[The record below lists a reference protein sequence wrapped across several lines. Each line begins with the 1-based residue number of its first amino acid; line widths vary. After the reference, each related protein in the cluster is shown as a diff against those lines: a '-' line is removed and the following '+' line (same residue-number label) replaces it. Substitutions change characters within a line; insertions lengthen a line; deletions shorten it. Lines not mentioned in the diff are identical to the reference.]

1 MYPGPVGGHPPQWS
15 PSDGLAGISPV
26 QSYVD
31 YTPGS
36 AVGEVAGPL
45 PVVGL
50 VSRNI
55 RSSNSICCETLVAFK
70 HLTHFKT

>member
-1 MYPGPVGGHPPQWS
+1 VKS

-26 QSYVD
+26 QSYAD
-31 YTPGS
+31 YTLDR

-50 VSRNI
+50 VVTEHSQRLKMAVPEL
-55 RSSNSICCETLVAFK
+55 CCEALVALK
-70 HLTHFKT
+70 NLTDA